1 MFYSYR
7 YCFGDNRYID
17 ELIEN
22 LSKEPD
28 QFKEKRYLNI
38 SELGAGGLLVMC
50 ALFYPLVRHRAKNRT
65 MKFDLFMWAN
75 FAFLLSFLI

>member
-38 SELGAGGLLVMC
+38 SELGAGWLLVMY

-65 MKFDLFMWAN
+65 MKFDLFMSGERN
-75 FAFLLSFLI
+75 K